1 MQEKINTMC
10 LAIPV
15 KIVSID
21 QEFLMAE
28 VDVMG
33 NTKTVSVALTPEA
46 QAGSWV
52 LVHAGQAITII
63 SEEEARSSLELWEE
77 LIRDQD

>member
-1 MQEKINTMC
+1 MC

-21 QEFLMAE
+21 QDFFTAE

-33 NTKTVSVALTPEA
+33 NTKTVSVVLTPEA
-46 QAGSWV
+46 QVGSWV
-52 LVHAGQAITII
+52 LVHAGQAITIV
-63 SEEEARSSLELWEE
+63 SEEEARASLEIWEE
-77 LIRDQD
+77 LIRDQN